1 MRLSFTRW
9 FWSFHASKKKAR
21 KLVSEED
28 LKEQVALAQ
37 QRSKAAAASKVYINS
52 LDRVADDYVPEGA
65 FSGLAVRAKSE
76 LSNRVAESR
85 IKKDLPGFSKRVLA
99 ADATTLYEHYQRAFA
114 ARDVASLKP
123 LLAPSMF
130 TRVKGALA
138 GLPAER
144 PGTRTEWDGRVNRA
158 AVVTL
163 RVIPVDELALNF
175 AQATVRFESTQRL
188 RVVDAAT
195 GAVLRE
201 TAERGVQVRRRWRR
215 TFRFSCE
222 QDTWVLERVTN
233 RAQERWHYLESLPL
247 ADGQITLLKEQELL
261 KAKEKAVTAKKI

>member
-1 MRLSFTRW
+1 MRGSLRFLSY
-9 FWSFHASKKKAR
+9 HASKKKAR
-21 KLVSEED
+21 RLVSQDD
-28 LKEQVALAQ
+28 LKEQLVLAQ
-37 QRSKAAAASKVYINS
+37 QRNKTAPPKVYINS
-52 LDRVADDYVPEGA
+52 IDRVADDYVPEGA
-65 FSGLAVRAKSE
+65 FSGLAQRAKSE

-99 ADATTLYEHYQRAFA
+99 ADASALYEQYQRAFA
-114 ARDVASLKP
+114 ARDLAALKP

-130 TRVKGALA
+130 TRVKAAVA

-144 PGTRTEWDGRVNRA
+144 PGTRTEWEGRVSRA

-188 RVVDAAT
+188 RVLDAAS
-195 GAVLRE
+195 GAALRE
-201 TAERGVQVRRRWRR
+201 TAERAV
-215 TFRFSCE
+215 

-233 RAQERWHYLESLPL
+233 RATERWHYLESLPL
-247 ADGQITLLKEQELL
+247 AEGQTTLLREQELH
-261 KAKEKAVTAKKI
+261 KAKEKAAADAAKKPKAV